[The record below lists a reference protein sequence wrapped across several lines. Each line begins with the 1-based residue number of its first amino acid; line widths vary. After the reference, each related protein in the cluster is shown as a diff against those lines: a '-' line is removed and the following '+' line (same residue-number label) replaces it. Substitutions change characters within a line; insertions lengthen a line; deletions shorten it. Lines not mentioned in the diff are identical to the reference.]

1 MNESEKFEQY
11 KKLMYLALDDPSDV
25 FEICSKVII
34 SMSLVNEHS
43 EKDFKEILDF
53 MMLSFKYSPSIE
65 QVMMRVMQEENGL

>member
-11 KKLMYLALDDPSDV
+11 KKLMYLALDDPDGV
-25 FEICSKVII
+25 FEICSQVII
-34 SMSLVNEHS
+34 SMSLANEHS

-53 MMLSFKYSPSIE
+53 MMLSFKQSPSIE